1 MRIYA
6 CGLKSAGYGK
16 GMVIRMRTTKE
27 NAKRWEQCRRK
38 MRLAVLILSGCLG
51 LASCGKDDVSE
62 STEGTYET
70 VIQASGEDSGKTQE
84 ALLPVFSKEA
94 GFYDEEFELTLGA
107 PAGGEIYYTTDGSDP
122 RSSSTAVKYK
132 KPIEIYNNTYEPN
145 RLSAITDIAL
155 GGYNPPENSVDKG
168 IIVRAVVKDAD
179 GAMGE
184 VVTNSYFVGKYAP
197 YYTEMK
203 VISLVTEE
211 DYLFH
216 PDTGFYMIG
225 KNYYEWLKSDD
236 YEPYDSGDAQNPT
249 NYNIHGKE
257 SEFPAAVQVFEE
269 GVPVF
274 SVNVGARLSG
284 NWSRAAAQKSFRLY
298 ARKEYGAGKMKYAF
312 IDDLYD
318 AEGEVVEKYDKV
330 TIRNGGN
337 DNQTLHFRDAFFQD
351 LTDDLAP
358 DDMAS
363 EPCILF
369 LNGEFWGFY
378 LLREKPDSDYIE
390 ARYGID
396 GDNVAVLKNGEVE
409 SGEDEALEEFAALC
423 RWAREADM
431 SMEENYQQFLAAM
444 DVQSFMDYVTVQTYI
459 NNADWIKG
467 YVNNWIVW
475 HSKEVDRSLP
485 KADGKWRFVFYDM
498 DYAAGLY
505 HSEDTH
511 YEYDSLNK
519 NRASDSAFDFLSILD
534 NLMTNPVFAKQFEA
548 NYIHIV
554 DTCFAPDNVDLMLD
568 MYADR
573 YSAATIDTFRR
584 FDLGWAAGNYVE
596 EVEYLRE
603 FFHRRPAYAKDYLEI
618 YCNKQRNRDMSKVE
632 VAPVGKWSYF
642 GEAEFTS
649 AEAENSFA
657 VSVPA
662 PMPESWHI
670 QSQAGGLRLEKGKE
684 YRISFRASC
693 SEPVELSLGI
703 NRNDNGDYPS
713 CMWRTVALSGELQ
726 TYTLEFTMEHDT
738 HGDWTL
744 CFNYG
749 GAAGDYVVKDV
760 VIQEI
765 K

>member
-1 MRIYA
+1 
-6 CGLKSAGYGK
+6 
-16 GMVIRMRTTKE
+16 MVIRMRITKE
-27 NAKRWEQCRRK
+27 NAKRWEQCRSK
-38 MRLAVLILSGCLG
+38 LRLGVLILSGCFW
-51 LASCGKDDVSE
+51 LASCGKGDVSE
-62 STEGTYET
+62 SMEEAEGTHET
-70 VIQASGEDSGKTQE
+70 VIQASGEDSGKAQE
-84 ALLPVFSKEA
+84 ALLPVFSREA
-94 GFYDEEFELTLGA
+94 GFYDEEFELTLSG
-107 PAGGEIYYTTDGSDP
+107 PAGVEIYYTTDGSDP
-122 RSSSTAVKYK
+122 RTSSTAMKYK
-132 KPIEIYNNTYEPN
+132 KSIEIYNNTYDPN

-155 GGYNPPENSVDKG
+155 GGYNPPEEPVDKG
-168 IIVRAVVKDAD
+168 ITIRAVIKSAD

-197 YYTEMK
+197 YYTSMK
-203 VISLVTEE
+203 VISMVTEE

-257 SEFPAAVQVFEE
+257 SEFPVAVQVFEKGE
-269 GVPVF
+269 AVF
-274 SVNVGARLSG
+274 SANVGARLSG

-312 IDDLYD
+312 VDDLCD
-318 AEGEVVEKYDKV
+318 AEGNVIEKYDKV

-351 LTDDLAP
+351 LTKGLAP
-358 DDMAS
+358 DYMAS

-409 SGEDEALEEFAALC
+409 SGEDEDLEEFATFC
-423 RWAREADM
+423 QWAREADM
-431 SMEENYQQFLAAM
+431 SVEENYQRFLAAM

-459 NNADWIKG
+459 NNADWING

-475 HSKEVDRSLP
+475 HSKEIDESMP

-505 HSEDTH
+505 HSEDTD
-511 YEYDSLNK
+511 YKYDSLNK
-519 NRASDSAFDFLSILD
+519 NRAKDSSYDFLSILD
-534 NLMTNPVFAKQFEA
+534 NLMTNTVFAKQFEA
-548 NYIHIV
+548 NYIRIV
-554 DTCFAPDNVDLMLD
+554 DTCFAQDEVDLMLD
-568 MYADR
+568 VYADR
-573 YSAATIDTFRR
+573 YSSATIDTFWR
-584 FDLGWAAGNYVE
+584 FGLGWAAGNYVG

-603 FFHRRPAYAKDYLEI
+603 YFHQRPAYAKDYLKN
-618 YCNKQRNRDMSKVE
+618 YCNKPRNRDKSQVE
-632 VAPVGKWSYF
+632 VVPTGQWTYF
-642 GEAEFTS
+642 GEAEFTVND
-649 AEAENSFA
+649 AENSFA

-662 PMPESWHI
+662 AMPESWQI

-684 YRISFRASC
+684 YIITFRASC
-693 SEPVELSLGI
+693 SEAAEMSLGI
-703 NRNDNGDYPS
+703 NRYDDGNYPS
-713 CMWRTVALSGELQ
+713 CMWQGVTLTNELK
-726 TYTLEFTMEHDT
+726 TYTLGFTMKHDT
-738 HGDWTL
+738 HSDWTL

-760 VIQEI
+760 VITE
-765 K
+765 KN